1 MINEAIN
8 CVYEGL
14 ATPEDVDQMM
24 KLGANHPMG
33 PLSLADL
40 IGLDIVLDIMET
52 LYTGFDDSKYRPS
65 PLLEADVRRGLPR
78 PQDGQG
84 LLQLRGVG
92 ITPNS
97 RAGPAPAK
105 KRSLCPS
112 IGERSRPRR

>member
-52 LYTGFDDSKYRPS
+52 LYNGFDDFEIPPESAA
-65 PLLEADVRRGLPR
+65 EADVRRRLPR
-78 PQDGQG
+78 PQDW
-84 LLQLRGVG
+84 
-92 ITPNS
+92 
-97 RAGPAPAK
+97 
-105 KRSLCPS
+105 
-112 IGERSRPRR
+112 